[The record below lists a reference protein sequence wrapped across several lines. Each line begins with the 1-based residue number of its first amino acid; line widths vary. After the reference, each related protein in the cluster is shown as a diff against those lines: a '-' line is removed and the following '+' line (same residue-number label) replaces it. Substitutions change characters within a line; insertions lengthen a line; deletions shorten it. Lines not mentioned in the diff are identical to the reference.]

1 MNVVVR
7 ATQEA
12 KAGGWDE
19 GDKYQS
25 FILKLL
31 FLRYRKKKLIAVVR

>member
-1 MNVVVR
+1 MNVIVR

-19 GDKYQS
+19 GNKYQS

-31 FLRYRKKKLIAVVR
+31 FTTI